1 MCTRFNHAQSHVKFV
16 HVIMA
21 LLHLYQ
27 KKKIDS
33 PKKITFISWVKLF
46 LSSVIV
52 CSMFEFAAWLTLK
65 HACYSIL
72 YVLLHKVYICFSQ
85 VFPLFFFLFSFF
97 SKCKKDFLCFS
108 KNSIVRF
115 IAFSQ
120 LLVHIRDYQTW
131 SFSADQQKCYLCV
144 EKKKYNMLG
153 NWKVYF
159 LE

>member
-1 MCTRFNHAQSHVKFV
+1 
-16 HVIMA
+16 
-21 LLHLYQ
+21 
-27 KKKIDS
+27 
-33 PKKITFISWVKLF
+33 
-46 LSSVIV
+46 
-52 CSMFEFAAWLTLK
+52 MFEFAAWLTLK

-120 LLVHIRDYQTW
+120 LLVHT
-131 SFSADQQKCYLCV
+131 YLCV

-159 LE
+159 LEWCILNSKASIQIGVLKRKKTDRNTKCAWLLLRSHKNMKKNFNINQAMARFKA